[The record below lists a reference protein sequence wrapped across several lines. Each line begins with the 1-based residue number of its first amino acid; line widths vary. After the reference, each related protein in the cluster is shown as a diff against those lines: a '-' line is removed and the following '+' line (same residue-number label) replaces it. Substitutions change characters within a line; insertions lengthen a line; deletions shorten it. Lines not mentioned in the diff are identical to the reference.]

1 MTLCIIEREKWL
13 FHPRPTCRIVDD
25 MVRYAI
31 MFLACVFVSGS
42 MAFIL
47 TWYLRKLR
55 KIEEDKW
62 GKNAAKHQQS

>member
-1 MTLCIIEREKWL
+1 
-13 FHPRPTCRIVDD
+13 